1 MKTALIL
8 TFAFI
13 VNVLYV
19 SVSTAQL
26 SDALMLT
33 VSNGNYSDQ
42 TAVRF
47 LDDATNNFDSDYDA
61 YKLSNGGLTPN
72 FSSYINNLNY
82 AINALQGSG
91 KKINQTVSLNLDVAF
106 SGDYIITAEEIGL
119 FDSKCT
125 IVLIDKL
132 LNIKQDLKANP
143 TYNFSFNVG
152 DPIDRFTLS
161 FNVKS
166 NDVPNTISSNS
177 VAAATFTTAVSDTQ
191 MQDQTVNIFNSEGKI
206 LVKVNQT
213 QAPIL
218 VNISDLAGNTVA
230 STTINNA
237 TQWEYSALQHELYIV
252 SLVVDGVMHTEKVFV
267 Q

>member
-8 TFAFI
+8 TFAFL
-13 VNVLYV
+13 VNVLCV

-42 TAVRF
+42 TAIRF

-82 AINALQGSG
+82 SIHALEGSG
-91 KKINQTVSLNLDVAF
+91 KKINETVPLNLEVAF
-106 SGDYIITAEEIGL
+106 SGDYTITAEEIGL

-125 IVLIDKL
+125 IVLIDNL

-152 DPIDRFTLS
+152 DPIDRFSVS
-161 FNVKS
+161 FNVKLKHV
-166 NDVPNTISSNS
+166 DNTNSSNS
-177 VAAATFTTAVSDTQ
+177 VAGVTFTTAVSDGQ
-191 MQDQTVNIFNSEGKI
+191 IQDQTVNIFNSEGKI
-206 LVKVNQT
+206 LVNVNQA
-213 QAPIL
+213 QAPIAIH
-218 VNISDLAGNTVA
+218 ISDLAGNTVA
-230 STTINNA
+230 NTTITNA
-237 TQWEYSALQHELYIV
+237 TQWEFPARQNKLYIV